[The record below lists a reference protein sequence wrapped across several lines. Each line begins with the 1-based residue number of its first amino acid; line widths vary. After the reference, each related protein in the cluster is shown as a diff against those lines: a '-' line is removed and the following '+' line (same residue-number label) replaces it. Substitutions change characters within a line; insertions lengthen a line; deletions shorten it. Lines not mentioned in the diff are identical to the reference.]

1 MSISKNQYSTLL
13 LFIVV
18 LLILLCLFKW
28 IDYLVETGS
37 IYKATNNEYVNEY
50 VNEGFNT
57 NEASNTNHTVNLPLN
72 TTSSCSNFCGPT
84 ARCSMTGQQC
94 TSDIE
99 CPGCQPNVPQP
110 QTNPQYTP
118 NVPGND
124 DAGKLDYKPGYST
137 LTTDFGSKAAIYND
151 NKMGSPVQANFGQNT
166 WIDKFNESR
175 QLFDERYKPAGLQN
189 LPSYPNRPSTTGQ
202 FTDEGPLAANAYLK

>member
-13 LFIVV
+13 LFIVSC
-18 LLILLCLFKW
+18 LILFFLFKW
-28 IDYLVETGS
+28 IDYLVENGYIYMAS
-37 IYKATNNEYVNEY
+37 IH
-50 VNEGFNT
+50 EGFNST
-57 NEASNTNHTVNLPLN
+57 ESSNTSHSVNLPLT

-99 CPGCQPNVPQP
+99 CPGCQPNAPQS

-118 NVPGND
+118 SVPGND
-124 DAGKLDYKPGYST
+124 YAGKLSYKSGYST
-137 LTTDFGSKAAIYND
+137 LTTDIGSNAAIYND
-151 NKMGSPVQANFGQNT
+151 KLSAPVQANFGQNT

-175 QLFDERYKPAGLQN
+175 RLFDERYKPAGLEN
-189 LPSYPNRPSTTGQ
+189 MPSYPNRSSATGQ
-202 FTDEGPLAANAYLK
+202 FIDEGPLAANAYLK

>member
-13 LFIVV
+13 YFIVV
-18 LLILLCLFKW
+18 LLLLLYLFNW
-28 IDYLVETGS
+28 INYLVENGY
-37 IYKATNNEYVNEY
+37 IYKGTNKKSTNKKGVY
-50 VNEGFNT
+50 EGFNAT
-57 NEASNTNHTVNLPLN
+57 EGNDTTHTVNLPLN

-99 CPGCQPNVPQP
+99 CPGCQPNVSQP
-110 QTNPQYTP
+110 QNQYTP

-124 DAGKLDYKPGYST
+124 DAGKLSYKPGYSS
-137 LTTDFGSKAAIYND
+137 LTTDIGSKAAIYKD
-151 NKMGSPVQANFGQNT
+151 NKMGDPVQANFGQNT

-175 QLFDERYKPAGLQN
+175 QLFDERYKPAGLEN
-189 LPSYPNRPSTTGQ
+189 LPSYPNRPSATGQ
-202 FTDEGPLAANAYLK
+202 FVDEGPLAANAYLK

>member
-1 MSISKNQYSTLL
+1 MSISKNQYITFL
-13 LFIVV
+13 LFIVSF
-18 LLILLCLFKW
+18 LILLYVFKW
-28 IDYLVETGS
+28 IDYLVENGY
-37 IYKATNNEYVNEY
+37 IYKATN
-50 VNEGFNT
+50 NEGFNT

-72 TTSSCSNFCGPT
+72 TTSTCSNFCGPT
-84 ARCSMTGQQC
+84 ARCSVTGQQC

-99 CPGCQPNVPQP
+99 CPGCQPNEPQS

-137 LTTDFGSKAAIYND
+137 LTTDIGSKAAIFND
-151 NKMGSPVQANFGQNT
+151 NKSGVPVQANFGQNT

-175 QLFDERYKPAGLQN
+175 QLFDERYKPAGLEN
-189 LPSYPNRPSTTGQ
+189 LPSYPNRPSATGQ
-202 FTDEGPLAANAYLK
+202 FIDEGPLAANAYLK

>member
-1 MSISKNQYSTLL
+1 MSISKNQYSTLY
-13 LFIVV
+13 FIVV
-18 LLILLCLFKW
+18 LLMLLCLFKW
-28 IDYLVETGS
+28 INYLVENGY
-37 IYKATNNEYVNEY
+37 IYKGTNKKGY
-50 VNEGFNT
+50 NEGFNT
-57 NEASNTNHTVNLPLN
+57 NESSDTTHTVNLPLN

-99 CPGCQPNVPQP
+99 CPGCQSNVSQP

-137 LTTDFGSKAAIYND
+137 LTTDIGSKAAIYND
-151 NKMGSPVQANFGQNT
+151 NKSGVPVQANFGQNT

-175 QLFDERYKPAGLQN
+175 KLFDQRYKPAGLEN
-189 LPSYPNRPSTTGQ
+189 LPSYQNRPSATGQ
-202 FTDEGPLAANAYLK
+202 FIDEGPLAANAYLT

>member
-13 LFIVV
+13 LFIVS
-18 LLILLCLFKW
+18 LLILLYIFNW
-28 IDYLVETGS
+28 IDYLVKNGY
-37 IYKATNNEYVNEY
+37 IYKAKSSY
-50 VNEGFNT
+50 VNEGFNA
-57 NEASNTNHTVNLPLN
+57 NENSSTTHTVNLPLN

-84 ARCSMTGQQC
+84 ARCAITGQQC

-110 QTNPQYTP
+110 QNQYTP

-124 DAGKLDYKPGYST
+124 DAGKLGYKPSYST
-137 LTTDFGSKAAIYND
+137 LTADIGSKAAIYND
-151 NKMGSPVQANFGQNT
+151 KLGDPVKANFGQNT

-175 QLFDERYKPAGLQN
+175 QLFDERYKPAGLAN
-189 LPSYPNRPSTTGQ
+189 MPSYPNRQSTTGQ
-202 FTDEGPLAANAYLK
+202 FMDEGPLAANAYLK

>member
-13 LFIVV
+13 LFIVS
-18 LLILLCLFKW
+18 LMILLCLFKW
-28 IDYLVETGS
+28 INYLVENGY
-37 IYKATNNEYVNEY
+37 IYKGSNKKSINKKVI
-50 VNEGFNT
+50 NEGFNT
-57 NEASNTNHTVNLPLN
+57 TESSDTTHTVNLPL
-72 TTSSCSNFCGPT
+72 TTTTSCSNFCGPT

-110 QTNPQYTP
+110 QSQYTP

-124 DAGKLDYKPGYST
+124 DAGKLSYKSGYST
-137 LTTDFGSKAAIYND
+137 LTTDIGSKAAIYND
-151 NKMGSPVQANFGQNT
+151 NKMGDPVQANFGQNT

-175 QLFDERYKPAGLQN
+175 QLFNERYKPAGLEN
-189 LPSYPNRPSTTGQ
+189 LPSYPDRTSVTGQ

>member
-13 LFIVV
+13 YFIVV
-18 LLILLCLFKW
+18 LIMLICLFNW
-28 IDYLVETGS
+28 INYLVENGY
-37 IYKATNNEYVNEY
+37 IYKASINKGLNEGF
-50 VNEGFNT
+50 NEGFNT
-57 NEASNTNHTVNLPLN
+57 NESSDTNHTVNLPLN

-99 CPGCQPNVPQP
+99 CPGCQPNAPQS

-118 NVPGND
+118 SVPGND
-124 DAGKLDYKPGYST
+124 YAGKLSYKSGYST
-137 LTTDFGSKAAIYND
+137 LTTDIGSTAAIYND
-151 NKMGSPVQANFGQNT
+151 KLSAPVQANFGQNT

-175 QLFDERYKPAGLQN
+175 RLFDERYKPAGLEN
-189 LPSYPNRPSTTGQ
+189 MPSYPNRSSATGQ
-202 FTDEGPLAANAYLK
+202 FIDEGPLAANAYLK

>member
-13 LFIVV
+13 FIVV
-18 LLILLCLFKW
+18 LLILLSLFKW

-37 IYKATNNEYVNEY
+37 IYKATNNSVFNEAFNVNES
-50 VNEGFNT
+50 
-57 NEASNTNHTVNLPLN
+57 SNTNHTVNLPLN
-72 TTSSCSNFCGPT
+72 TTTSCSNFCGPT

-110 QTNPQYTP
+110 QNQYTP

-124 DAGKLDYKPGYST
+124 DAGKLGYKPGYST
-137 LTTDFGSKAAIYND
+137 LTTDIGSKAAIYND
-151 NKMGSPVQANFGQNT
+151 NRMGDPVQANFGRNT
-166 WIDKFNESR
+166 WIDKFNESK

>member
-13 LFIVV
+13 YFIVV
-18 LLILLCLFKW
+18 LLLLLCLFNW
-28 IDYLVETGS
+28 INYLVENGYIYTGKNKKGIS
-37 IYKATNNEYVNEY
+37 
-50 VNEGFNT
+50 EGFNAIESSDT
-57 NEASNTNHTVNLPLN
+57 SHSVDLPLN

-84 ARCSMTGQQC
+84 SRCSMTGQQC

-110 QTNPQYTP
+110 QTQYTP

-137 LTTDFGSKAAIYND
+137 LTTDIGSKAAIYND
-151 NKMGSPVQANFGQNT
+151 NKMGAPVQANFGQNT

-175 QLFDERYKPAGLQN
+175 QLFDQRYKPAGLEN
-189 LPSYPNRPSTTGQ
+189 LPSYPNRPSATGQ

>member
-1 MSISKNQYSTLL
+1 
-13 LFIVV
+13 
-18 LLILLCLFKW
+18 
-28 IDYLVETGS
+28 
-37 IYKATNNEYVNEY
+37 
-50 VNEGFNT
+50 
-57 NEASNTNHTVNLPLN
+57 
-72 TTSSCSNFCGPT
+72 
-84 ARCSMTGQQC
+84 MTGQQC

-99 CPGCQPNVPQP
+99 CPGCQPNVSQP

-137 LTTDFGSKAAIYND
+137 LTTDIGSKAAIYND
-151 NKMGSPVQANFGQNT
+151 NKMGAPVQANFGQNT

-189 LPSYPNRPSTTGQ
+189 LPSYPDRPSTTGQ

>member
-1 MSISKNQYSTLL
+1 MSISKNQYITFL
-13 LFIVV
+13 LFIVSF
-18 LLILLCLFKW
+18 LILLYVFKW
-28 IDYLVETGS
+28 IDYLVENGY
-37 IYKATNNEYVNEY
+37 IYKATN
-50 VNEGFNT
+50 NEGFNT

-84 ARCSMTGQQC
+84 ARCSVTGQQC

-99 CPGCQPNVPQP
+99 CPGCQPNEPQS

-137 LTTDFGSKAAIYND
+137 LTTDIGSKAAIFND
-151 NKMGSPVQANFGQNT
+151 NKSGVPVQANFGQNT

-175 QLFDERYKPAGLQN
+175 QLFDERYKPAGLEN
-189 LPSYPNRPSTTGQ
+189 LPSYPNRPSATGQ
-202 FTDEGPLAANAYLK
+202 FIDEGPLAANAYLK

>member
-18 LLILLCLFKW
+18 LLILLSLFKW

-37 IYKATNNEYVNEY
+37 IYKATNNAVFNEAFNVNES
-50 VNEGFNT
+50 
-57 NEASNTNHTVNLPLN
+57 SNTSHSVDLPLN
-72 TTSSCSNFCGPT
+72 TTTSCSNFCGPT

-110 QTNPQYTP
+110 QNQYTP

-151 NKMGSPVQANFGQNT
+151 NKMGDPVQANFGRNT

>member
-1 MSISKNQYSTLL
+1 MSISKNHYSTLL

-37 IYKATNNEYVNEY
+37 IYKATNNAFF
-50 VNEGFNT
+50 NEGFNT
-57 NEASNTNHTVNLPLN
+57 NEASNTSHSVDLPLN

-110 QTNPQYTP
+110 QTQYTP

-151 NKMGSPVQANFGQNT
+151 NKMGYPVQANFGQNT

-175 QLFDERYKPAGLQN
+175 QLFNERYKPAGLEN
-189 LPSYPNRPSTTGQ
+189 LPSYPNRPSATGQ

>member
-18 LLILLCLFKW
+18 LVMLLFLFNS
-28 IDYLVETGS
+28 INYLVENGYVYKGS
-37 IYKATNNEYVNEY
+37 NKKVIK
-50 VNEGFNT
+50 EGFNST
-57 NEASNTNHTVNLPLN
+57 ESSNTSHSVDLPLT

-84 ARCSMTGQQC
+84 ARCSVTGQQC

-99 CPGCQPNVPQP
+99 CPGCQPNVTQP
-110 QTNPQYTP
+110 QNQYTP

-124 DAGKLDYKPGYST
+124 DAGKLSYKPGYST
-137 LTTDFGSKAAIYND
+137 LTKDIGSTASIYND
-151 NKMGSPVQANFGQNT
+151 NKMGAPVQANFGKNT

-175 QLFDERYKPAGLQN
+175 QLFDERYKPAGLEN
-189 LPSYPNRPSTTGQ
+189 LPAYPGRPSATGQ
-202 FTDEGPLAANAYLK
+202 FVDEGPLAANAYLK